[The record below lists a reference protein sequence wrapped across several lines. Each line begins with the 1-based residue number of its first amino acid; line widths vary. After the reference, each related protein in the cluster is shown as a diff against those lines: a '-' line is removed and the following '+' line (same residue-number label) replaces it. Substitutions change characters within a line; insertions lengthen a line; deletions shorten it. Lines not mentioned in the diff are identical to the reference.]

1 MFLPALEQARLVR
14 EGEVTARE
22 LVEASLDA
30 IEHTDGELHAWV
42 HLMADQ
48 ALAAADAIRP
58 GDERP
63 FAGVP
68 LAVKDLLGMVAG
80 EPLRMGSAAVGDFV
94 APIDSATIR
103 RLRDAGFIFL
113 GKTATP
119 ELGILPVTEPDAFG
133 PTRNPWNTSR
143 TPGGSSGGSAAAV
156 SAGVCSI
163 GYGGDGGGS
172 IRIPASCCGLVGLK
186 PSRGRI
192 SGAPIAGEL
201 LAGWATEGALTRTVA
216 DTAAALDVMAGYE
229 TGDPYWAPP
238 PSAPFAEAAA
248 REPGKLRI
256 AFTTESPN
264 GAAVDDACAAAVREA
279 AEALESLGHSVEE
292 RAPNWSEPALIEH
305 FLNIWIA
312 QAGAQVA
319 LLEDVMGDGFDRS
332 KLEPLT
338 REMADAS
345 ESISSAQ
352 YIESLRWLQV
362 MSRVLIAFWDDVDVL
377 VTPTLARPPIEIGAL
392 RVPEGQPAIEMLTN
406 AADWV
411 AFTPAINV
419 TGQPAISLPL
429 HQSPDGLPIG
439 VHLIG
444 PPAGEELLLSLSAQ
458 IEAARPWANRRPELA
473 RA

>member
-48 ALAAADAIRP
+48 ALAAADEIKP

-94 APIDSATIR
+94 PPIDSATIR

-133 PTRNPWNTSR
+133 PTRNPWDTSR
-143 TPGGSSGGSAAAV
+143 TPGGSSGGSAASVA
-156 SAGVCSI
+156 AGVCSI

-192 SGAPIAGEL
+192 SGAPVAGEL
-201 LAGWATEGALTRTVA
+201 LAGWATEGVLTRTVA

-238 PSAPFAEAAA
+238 PSAPFADAAT

-256 AFTTESPN
+256 AWTAEALNDVP
-264 GAAVDDACAAAVREA
+264 VDDACVAATREA
-279 AEALESLGHSVEE
+279 AEVLESLGHDVEE
-292 RAPNWSEPALIEH
+292 RAPAWSEPALIEH

-319 LLEDVMGDGFDRS
+319 LLQEVLGDGFDRS

-338 REMADAS
+338 REMTDAS
-345 ESISSAQ
+345 EQISSAQ

-362 MSRVLIAFWDDVDVL
+362 MSRVMIAFWDDVDVL
-377 VTPTLARPPIEIGAL
+377 VTPTLAKPPIEIGAL
-392 RVPEGQPAIEMLTN
+392 RVSDGQPAIDMLTS

-429 HQSPDGLPIG
+429 HQSPDGLPVG

-458 IEAARPWANRRPELA
+458 VESARPWADRRPELA